1 MTHLDTFLSYL
12 RHEKR
17 YSPHTV
23 QAYENDLEQF
33 LGYLKE
39 TYSLENPAEASHF
52 QIRSWVASMMEAKIT
67 PRSINRKIS
76 TLKSFYKFL
85 MKQGFVMKNPLLKI
99 ISPKTSKRLPVYVE
113 KTGTDNLLNGTTAFE
128 DGFPGNRNKLMLDIF
143 YSTGIRLSELINLKE
158 SDIDRGRKEMKVLG
172 KGNKQRIIPLDQ
184 KLLDNIAAYQQA
196 KLREFQSD
204 YLFVTDSGMKLY
216 PKFVYR
222 IVNRFLGLVTTVD
235 KKSPHTMRHTFATHL
250 VDNGA
255 DINAVKELLGHSSLA
270 ATQVYTHN
278 SIEKLKDAYKKAH
291 PKA

>member
-1 MTHLDTFLSYL
+1 VTYLDTFLSYL

-17 YSPHTV
+17 YSLHTILSY
-23 QAYENDLEQF
+23 QNDLTQF

-39 TYSLENPAEASHF
+39 IYSIENPAEVTHF
-52 QIRSWVASMMEAKIT
+52 QIRSWMASMMEAKIS

-76 TLKSFYKFL
+76 TLKSFYKFQ
-85 MKQGFVMKNPLLKI
+85 MKQGTVKKNPLLKI

-113 KTGTDNLLNGTTAFE
+113 KNATDNLLNETVFE
-128 DGFPGNRNKLMLDIF
+128 DGFPGIRNKLMLDIF
-143 YSTGIRLSELINLKE
+143 YSTGVRLSELINLKE

-184 KLLDNIAAYQQA
+184 KLLDSIATYQQV
-196 KLREFQSD
+196 KSGEFQNN
-204 YLFVTDSGMKLY
+204 YLLVTDSGMKLY

-278 SIEKLKDAYKKAH
+278 SIEKLKEAYKKAH